1 MTSSSA
7 AAVQRLRKLQSQAGN
22 RTCVDCSQ
30 KNPQW
35 ASVSYGVFM
44 CLECSGKHRGLGVHI
59 SFVRSVTM
67 DSWSDIQLRKMEAGG
82 NDHLNA
88 FLARHGVSK
97 NTEASPKYNSHAAGL
112 YRDRIRALAE
122 GRTWTDPD
130 DMKPSLVLSEAKMG
144 DWDSW
149 DNDDGDFRS
158 SVDINLH
165 RDGGE
170 ERNEGLQSLRSK
182 PSLDMHKR
190 AQMDASTANKD
201 SFFFRKMEENASR
214 PEGLP
219 PSQGGKY
226 VGFGSTP
233 SPSSSHQSNLQGDFF
248 SIISQR
254 ATDGPTTKETTDEPI
269 ELASSSHS
277 VPFPTQ
283 VLNEMQQGHLELS
296 HHVVESKEPMEKVSL
311 SHEVKGLIEHCFLVK
326 EFGRLSVAATCAV
339 ESAGSVIQT
348 RTKEQASKV
357 IEGGYE
363 ETVSAITRKTSEIG
377 QRTWGAM
384 KGVIAMASKEGM
396 GWKTDQRQRN
406 GNDTGNEKRS
416 EVRDRNS
423 CAHQHSE
430 SSVKNHHSSCSSDS
444 LNENEEANSWGGWD
458 DPKDG
463 DCDSYY
469 ANSTSNKGKDPY
481 ARNCYLNWTK
491 DGGFN

>member
-7 AAVQRLRKLQSQAGN
+7 AAVQRLRKLQSQVGN

-182 PSLDMHKR
+182 PPLDMHKR

-248 SIISQR
+248 SIISQ
-254 ATDGPTTKETTDEPI
+254 
-269 ELASSSHS
+269 
-277 VPFPTQ
+277 
-283 VLNEMQQGHLELS
+283 
-296 HHVVESKEPMEKVSL
+296 
-311 SHEVKGLIEHCFLVK
+311 
-326 EFGRLSVAATCAV
+326 
-339 ESAGSVIQT
+339 
-348 RTKEQASKV
+348 V

-430 SSVKNHHSSCSSDS
+430 SSVKNHHSSCCSDS
-444 LNENEEANSWGGWD
+444 WNENEEANSWGGWD